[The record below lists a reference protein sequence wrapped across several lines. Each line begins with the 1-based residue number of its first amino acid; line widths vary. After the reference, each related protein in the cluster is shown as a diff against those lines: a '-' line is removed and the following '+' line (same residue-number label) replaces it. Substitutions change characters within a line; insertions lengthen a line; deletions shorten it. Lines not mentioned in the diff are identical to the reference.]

1 MRFDRSVRYEDYIW
15 TRRKEL
21 AFLNRHKRVAHKL
34 ERDYPLFADQLAPA
48 AETDIDAE
56 KALRID
62 RARKSEQRMR
72 DLDASQ
78 WRAGR
83 ASYFACD
90 RETRVRIMAEWRA
103 WTGPAKPLY
112 FIYVVEKH
120 NGVGDE
126 RTRRMRARDAELREQ
141 LLPMSDAQGDLLRT

>member
-1 MRFDRSVRYEDYIW
+1 MRFDRQPRYEEYQW
-15 TRRKEL
+15 TRRKE
-21 AFLNRHKRVAHKL
+21 AMFLKRHERVAQKL

-48 AETDIDAE
+48 PETDVDAE

-62 RARKSEQRMR
+62 RARKSERRMR

-103 WTGPAKPLY
+103 WPGPAKPQYL
-112 FIYVVEKH
+112 IYVVEKH
-120 NGVGDE
+120 NGVGEE
-126 RTRRMRARDAELREQ
+126 RTRRMRERDAELREQ
-141 LLPMSDAQGDLLRT
+141 LLPILDAQGDLLLA